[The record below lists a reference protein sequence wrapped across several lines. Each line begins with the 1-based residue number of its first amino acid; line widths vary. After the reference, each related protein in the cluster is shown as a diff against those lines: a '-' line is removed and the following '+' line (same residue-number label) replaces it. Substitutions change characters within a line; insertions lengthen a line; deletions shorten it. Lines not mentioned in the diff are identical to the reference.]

1 MNVKIEKSWQRLIFL
16 TDTIYGEIFTFK
28 ICLGSIFKLSS
39 VCYLDD
45 PDQTT
50 FLLRQVK
57 ALVQTGLICLNTPST
72 LSSTCYTSFIKISQ
86 RTSDW

>member
-28 ICLGSIFKLSS
+28 IYLGSIFKLSS

-50 FLLRQVK
+50 FYYDKLKL
-57 ALVQTGLICLNTPST
+57 
-72 LSSTCYTSFIKISQ
+72 
-86 RTSDW
+86 